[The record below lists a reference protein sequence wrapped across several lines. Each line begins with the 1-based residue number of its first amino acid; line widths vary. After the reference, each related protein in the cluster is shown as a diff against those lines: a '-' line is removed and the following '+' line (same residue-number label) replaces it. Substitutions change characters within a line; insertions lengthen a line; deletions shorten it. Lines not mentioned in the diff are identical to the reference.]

1 MARKKEQTFEEALSQ
16 LEQIVS
22 EIEGGEMPLA
32 DLMAKYSEGIKLSD
46 FCVKSLKR
54 AEETMDLLVTETPDG
69 VREEELR
76 IGG

>member
-32 DLMAKYSEGIKLSD
+32 DLMAK
-46 FCVKSLKR
+46 
-54 AEETMDLLVTETPDG
+54 
-69 VREEELR
+69 
-76 IGG
+76 